1 MGQKTKQINQRSHRA
16 YLIFSL
22 LCAAYLLVY
31 FHRLAPNV
39 VALDL
44 MKDLNTGSGLFGVL
58 ASAYFYPYALM
69 QLPAGL
75 LADGWGARKTICSSF
90 CLAAL
95 GSFVFAWAQTPLVA
109 ILARIM
115 VGLGVSLCFVPALKV
130 LTRWFT
136 AAQFAALTGF
146 ILAIGGLG
154 VFCATT
160 PLAYLTV
167 WLSWRGSFVFMGMLT
182 FLVAVLVW
190 FLVRDTPEEMGFP
203 PVALPLSG
211 PEAGQP
217 QSGIKDNLGLI
228 LKSPAFWLLC
238 IWFFFHAGIFFG
250 FAGLWGG
257 PYLMQ
262 VYGMTKPQ
270 AGNALSFIALG
281 MIASGILMGRLSARY
296 PQKRKVI
303 VVFNTSMLTLF
314 CTQPSLF
321 PGLLPAEWMPVWCL
335 GFGFFSSA
343 SPVLVFSMLKEI
355 FPLSMTGTVTG
366 LINLSPF
373 LGGALIQPLIGYIL
387 EADSNGGGVVT
398 AQAYGEAFM
407 VFLPM
412 GGIAVLTALLL
423 RLPGKDNQVT

>member
-1 MGQKTKQINQRSHRA
+1 M
-16 YLIFSL
+16 IFALLSL
-22 LCAAYLLVY
+22 AYLLVY

-44 MKDLNTGSGLFGVL
+44 MRDLNAGSGLFGIL

-69 QLPAGL
+69 QFPAGL
-75 LADGWGARKTICSSF
+75 LADGWGARKAICSSF

-95 GSFVFAWAQTPLVA
+95 GSLGFAWASDPLVA
-109 ILARIM
+109 ILARVM
-115 VGLGVSLCFVPALKV
+115 VGLGVSLCFVSALKV

-136 AAQFAALTGF
+136 AGQFAALTGLL
-146 ILAIGGLG
+146 LAVGGLG

-167 WLSWRGSFVFMGMLT
+167 WLGWRGSFVFMGLLT
-182 FLVAVLVW
+182 FVIALLIW
-190 FLVRDTPEEMGFP
+190 FFVRDTPEEMGLP
-203 PVALPLSG
+203 PVDLPLQG
-211 PEAGQP
+211 AQTIAQET
-217 QSGIKDNLGLI
+217 GIKSNLHLI

-270 AGNALSFIALG
+270 AGNALSLIAVG
-281 MIASGILMGRLSARY
+281 MIASGIMMGRLSARY
-296 PQKRKVI
+296 PEKRKKL
-303 VVFNTSMLTLF
+303 VVFNTFTLTLF

-321 PGLLPAEWMPVWCL
+321 PGLIPAEWMPAWCL

-343 SPVLVFSMLKEI
+343 SPVLVFAMLKEI
-355 FPLSMTGTVTG
+355 FPLSMAGTVTG

-387 EADSNGGGVVT
+387 EADTNNGT
-398 AQAYGEAFM
+398 LSIAQAYGKAFM

-423 RLPGKDNQVT
+423 RLPGKDNQVR